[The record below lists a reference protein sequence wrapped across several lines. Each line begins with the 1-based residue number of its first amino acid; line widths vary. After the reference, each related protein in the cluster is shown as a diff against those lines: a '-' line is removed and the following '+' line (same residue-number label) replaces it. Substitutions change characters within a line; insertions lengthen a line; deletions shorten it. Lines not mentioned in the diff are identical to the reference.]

1 MSLSLRLFPTYPANP
16 AFGVNLAVQ
25 NAGDYILQKKAKRS
39 YCNISLCK
47 QLNNVKS
54 QSDLLLLRKSN
65 YLYNKCN
72 SQLFNTSNLNIN
84 LYTKLNLKHVKVIA
98 SNTSPGTSPTTLVV
112 PTPGDTDPDSNP
124 YVTYIIDPCGT
135 LFGDSICGVN
145 NYQNFL
151 VYNPP
156 YGSVNGAR
164 NIPNYDNRFGCP
176 NYFLNFKNI

>member
-1 MSLSLRLFPTYPANP
+1 MSLSSRLFSTYPAKP

-72 SQLFNTSNLNIN
+72 SQFFNTANLNIN

-98 SNTSPGTSPTTLVV
+98 DSSSGVSPTTISSIPVV
-112 PTPGDTDPDSNP
+112 ITSTDPS
-124 YVTYIIDPCGT
+124 YITYTIDPCGA
-135 LFGDSICGVN
+135 LFGNTICGVN

-156 YGSVNGAR
+156 YGSVNGASNIR
-164 NIPNYDNRFGCP
+164 NYNNRFRCS
-176 NYFLNFKNI
+176 NYFKNFKNV